1 MTLFDKAPRNSEFEY
16 QSRRDLS
23 GEHLVDAGVDVFDPA
38 DVADDPGAAR
48 GVQLEYLR
56 DVKPRADD
64 RADDRNAFEYRL
76 EYREL
81 EHVILRQCDKH
92 QAAAA
97 LERVEGL
104 AHRHGCHR
112 H

>member
-1 MTLFDKAPRNSEFEY
+1 MVPCSEFEY

-23 GEHLVDAGVDVFDPA
+23 GEHLVDAGIDVVDPA
-38 DVADDPGAAR
+38 DVGDDPGAAR

-64 RADDRNAFEYRL
+64 RADDRDAFEYRL

-81 EHVILRQCDKH
+81 ERVVLRQRDKD

-97 LERVEGL
+97 IERVEGL
-104 AHRHGCHR
+104 AHRLGYHR